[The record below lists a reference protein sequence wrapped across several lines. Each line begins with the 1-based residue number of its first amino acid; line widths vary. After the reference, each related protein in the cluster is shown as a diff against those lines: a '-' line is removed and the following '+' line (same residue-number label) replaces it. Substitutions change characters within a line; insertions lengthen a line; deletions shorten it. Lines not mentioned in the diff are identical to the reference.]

1 MRNFAKTAA
10 NMASSPGR
18 TATIPPR
25 RARRWS
31 KIGRQFLD
39 LKARYPQDQYP
50 TVAGQLEALNGPF
63 ARLEQ
68 GLSLTATDLKNV
80 IREISFSVASGL
92 RAAIDATRSRQ
103 LTEFFAFA
111 NR

>member
-1 MRNFAKTAA
+1 
-10 NMASSPGR
+10 
-18 TATIPPR
+18 
-25 RARRWS
+25 
-31 KIGRQFLD
+31 LD